1 MGKRASIVF
10 LLVVFCI
17 IISDNNIN
25 NINNDNDNR

>member
-1 MGKRASIVF
+1 MGERAWIVF

-17 IISDNNIN
+17 IIISDNIN